1 MYAALF
7 PLAQDAERIIQTAMA
22 LMRLGAADSQLDRLR
37 REAVRE
43 RKAADALLL
52 GGRLRR
58 VRAERTVERLDKRLF
73 AHAPRQILLRVL
85 RVDDAHV
92 RPLIGLAL
100 DVGQAHLALFVL
112 EVAEQLDDR
121 AAVQSEMVI
130 GGQQA
135 AQHALGE
142 RAAEGVLRGIAY
154 SGKLAVLVSCAAK
167 LGCCVLRRGIFAL
180 FGIFRL
186 GSRRAQIV
194 ERERRALVALVG

>member
-1 MYAALF
+1 MRRTASSTDSAGK
-7 PLAQDAERIIQTAMA
+7 PCASAKRQT
-22 LMRLGAADSQLDRLR
+22 RCSLGAGCAGS
-37 REAVRE
+37 
-43 RKAADALLL
+43 ALLL
-52 GGRLRR
+52 GLVGGYPI
-58 VRAERTVERLDKRLF
+58 VD
-73 AHAPRQILLRVL
+73 APRQILLRVL

-92 RPLIGLAL
+92 RPLIGLTL

-142 RAAEGVLRGIAY
+142 RAAEGILRGIAY
-154 SGKLAVLVSCAAK
+154 SGELAVLVSCAAK

>member
-58 VRAERTVERLDKRLF
+58 VRAERTVERLDERLF

-100 DVGQAHLALFVL
+100 DVGQAHLALFIL
-112 EVAEQLDDR
+112 EVAEQLDDC

-167 LGCCVLRRGIFAL
+167 LGRCVLRRGIFAL